1 MRLDLFRCITLIR
14 VRLENLIDQI
24 NALWRQ
30 SLWHLELATKN
41 LLIELSRGFV
51 FKWQVAGNH
60 GKKNDTT
67 GPYIDTGAVVL
78 QSIDHLR
85 CCVAGRAT
93 RRLEEL
99 SLLVSVTQAEVDE
112 PYVFLMVQ
120 KQVFRFQVSV
130 DDAQLVQVLNT
141 TDDLLEELACF
152 RLFQLL
158 LLDDVVKKFASTHKL
173 HDQEE
178 LLWRLNNLEEL
189 NDVRVPNQL

>member
-1 MRLDLFRCITLIR
+1 
-14 VRLENLIDQI
+14 
-24 NALWRQ
+24 
-30 SLWHLELATKN
+30 
-41 LLIELSRGFV
+41 
-51 FKWQVAGNH
+51 
-60 GKKNDTT
+60 
-67 GPYIDTGAVVL
+67 
-78 QSIDHLR
+78 
-85 CCVAGRAT
+85 
-93 RRLEEL
+93 
-99 SLLVSVTQAEVDE
+99 
-112 PYVFLMVQ
+112 MVQ